1 MTGETDTE
9 IPETG
14 AVFTFGKSKIAN
26 NVPSR
31 LWLKNDIPVHVSCG
45 QSHSAFVTEQGR
57 LFVFGNNNRGQL
69 GLQTK
74 GPVNKPT
81 CVKVLKGERAQFVAC
96 GTDHT
101 LVSTS
106 QGEIFAAGGNSDG
119 QLGLGHC
126 NDSISFQRLHPFCDY
141 APIILLSA
149 GGHTSAALTE
159 DGRLFLWGDNS
170 VGQLGLGNDSHALLP
185 KELKLGQ
192 TIQWVSCG
200 YRHSALVTDNGD
212 VFTFGESA
220 DGRLGLSAHQLANH
234 NDPQRVESLHGVLQ
248 VACGGKHTLALTEDE
263 LYSFGRG
270 EFGQLGLGT
279 LMFLADTPVAVGHF
293 RKGRVTHVT
302 CGENHSALITDSG
315 LLYTFGDGRHGKLG
329 LGDENFT
336 NQFTPTVCQRFFDYS
351 VMTVACGSSH
361 MLVFA
366 RPRQQESEEVC
377 LEDEDVTYS
386 YLDRCYTSMLQGQPL
401 EHIPDPAP
409 ALALQPTFLPS
420 SLPTSHRWSIS
431 TRARR
436 RQRESSSAQFG
447 PEFCNLPPPTTG
459 FTALALTGNIFH
471 PRSPTDT
478 PKRFKTEA
486 SVESA
491 STSIILPA
499 RTTPLTQITNNEE
512 DCHSVGTS
520 ENSISDKTHEENKH
534 SGMVENI
541 PQQSPPTK
549 VQAGSVSHSSVTESP
564 PSRNLKN
571 KKPRSGDPKNP
582 AMAEEHSYV
591 TASQSKMQSKTYKK
605 TIQSTKNK
613 SKSQVVEVR
622 LSSDRMSAKEKD
634 GSSETSSTN
643 IDPRDK
649 ISKVDK
655 YSKVQHTD
663 SRGQEVT
670 ALAEMEK
677 KPKPSP
683 TEIQKTFSRSSPVQE
698 VKQVRTTPTKVQEVK
713 SPKIKEMGIPVGTT
727 KRAKSPVK
735 VQNVPSG
742 TIEVSKVESTPQA
755 DAQRDIEAS
764 LGKAQEVR
772 STLINT
778 QELGNS
784 TPVKIPAK
792 MQNTSKKR
800 KEKNDVDTEESSSE
814 LKPKKAKKKRSDKET
829 APMSE
834 TAPKTPSPLS
844 VSKPKRISKA
854 KKGKPVES
862 KNSNF
867 QLKHAMPAQEKI
879 EIKRENDSKIPQN
892 SDISFPPIKYQ
903 KSVGTAEK
911 SQSASNLQPDQK
923 HSQSLTDKVL
933 TEPKHEFPSIKSL
946 APERG
951 HSFSSLWSNNQSA
964 TNKSSTT
971 KETESS
977 SGKLLS
983 PSSASPQHKQSPL
996 IENKFTRKT
1005 VEHKEPDRMPQA
1017 EPGIMGSVVS
1027 SLPAMGIA
1035 SAAPLLI
1042 KAAEVLSET
1051 QPEPS
1056 IEMSSHVSVSKD
1068 TSGSNILLEQEVD
1081 QDSTVQDVSAIK
1093 ERDGRIIRQQS
1104 AQDQNDLVSNE
1115 NEMSGDGKIEEEEHV
1130 KYTETEREE
1139 EGCEEE
1145 SLVEEEDELEEVGQE
1160 EENNAVEDEE
1170 ERESKN
1176 YEDRGESAQQGEEE
1190 SEEERSEAARE
1201 EEDDCNSG
1209 QSSKSEGEMS
1219 KGEESGDE
1227 TEREEGEQSEGQEK
1241 EESEDGETDEK
1252 EEEDEESGGEDK
1264 EDERESWDEGSE
1276 REVEEE
1282 EKTDAKEEQEGESS
1296 NEEKTDEQSES
1307 DNDQKNERSD
1317 EEEAESE
1324 EKDESK
1330 EEEEENETVEGE
1342 GGQEEKGE
1350 EGSEEEDEVGN
1361 EDEDENQEEESD
1373 HEEEDESRNQAK
1385 EEEEEE
1391 ENNEEEE
1398 GEEDKEE
1405 EVDEEENNEEL
1416 KDKKDGVTNKSEEE
1430 ESVREK
1436 EERQNEVEAED
1447 EEKMSETDGDGEKQ
1461 EGDQQIEEEDG
1472 EKEENKKEGE
1482 MDTGEEK
1489 FREEENLDIL
1499 EKQETERGDEDDET
1513 DKLNEMEEENNEE
1526 EGGHEEEAE
1535 EEEIDQKEENKTT
1548 ERSQR
1553 KQRETNEE
1561 EKEGGE
1567 EAEEEEEEE
1576 AEQKNKNIKT
1586 EKNRRKSRETSEEEE
1601 EQEEESEE
1609 EEEESEQEE
1618 KNIKLES
1625 SEEEEE
1631 IEEEEEESEQE
1642 EKNIKLEKNRRKPRE
1657 TSEEEEEQEEESEE
1671 EEEEEEIEQKE
1682 KNIELESS
1690 EEEEEQSEG
1699 DEEEEEEEETERK
1712 EENIKNKRKQRETSE
1727 EEEEQEEETEE
1738 EEEEGEEQEAEEEE
1752 EGEEEEQEE
1761 ENTKKVPKQK
1771 AKPDALPPRRQ
1782 TNAQRDRQKTRQR
1795 HQQNVKGKKQTA
1807 SGAQDPQFWNNVL
1820 PQYLNLK

>member
-101 LVSTS
+101 LVNTS

-141 APIILLSA
+141 TPIKLLSA

-220 DGRLGLSAHQLANH
+220 DGRLGLSVHQLANH
-234 NDPQRVESLHGVLQ
+234 SEPQRVESLQGVLQ
-248 VACGGKHTLALTEDE
+248 VACGGKHTLALTEDD

-386 YLDRCYTSMLQGQPL
+386 YLDRCYSSMLQGQPL

-420 SLPTSHRWSIS
+420 SLPTSHRWSLS

-486 SVESA
+486 FVESA
-491 STSIILPA
+491 STSITLPA
-499 RTTPLTQITNNEE
+499 RTTPQ

-520 ENSISDKTHEENKH
+520 ENSISDKH

-582 AMAEEHSYV
+582 AMAEEHSSV

-622 LSSDRMSAKEKD
+622 LSSDRMSAKEKE

-677 KPKPSP
+677 KPKSSP

-755 DAQRDIEAS
+755 D
-764 LGKAQEVR
+764 VR

-792 MQNTSKKR
+792 MQNTSKKG

-892 SDISFPPIKYQ
+892 SDISFPPIKNQ

-1104 AQDQNDLVSNE
+1104 AQDQNELVSNE

-1201 EEDDCNSG
+1201 EEDDSNSG

-1241 EESEDGETDEK
+1241 EEY
-1252 EEEDEESGGEDK
+1252 EESGGEDK

-1586 EKNRRKSRETSEEEE
+1586 KKNRRKQRETSEEEE

-1609 EEEESEQEE
+1609 EEEEAEQEE
-1618 KNIKLES
+1618 KNIKT
-1625 SEEEEE
+1625 
-1631 IEEEEEESEQE
+1631 
-1642 EKNIKLEKNRRKPRE
+1642 EKNRRKSRE

-1699 DEEEEEEEETERK
+1699 DDEEEEEEETEHKEKNNKKDKHESNEEEEQEEEGEEEEEEETERK

>member
-1 MTGETDTE
+1 M
-9 IPETG
+9 
-14 AVFTFGKSKIAN
+14 KK
-26 NVPSR
+26 
-31 LWLKNDIPVHVSCG
+31 VSEYICG
-45 QSHSAFVTEQGR
+45 
-57 LFVFGNNNRGQL
+57 
-69 GLQTK
+69 
-74 GPVNKPT
+74 
-81 CVKVLKGERAQFVAC
+81 
-96 GTDHT
+96 
-101 LVSTS
+101 VSPA

-126 NDSISFQRLHPFCDY
+126 NDSVSFRRLHPFCDY
-141 APIILLSA
+141 APIKLLSA

-170 VGQLGLGNDSHALLP
+170 VGQLGLVKDSHALLP

-192 TIQWVSCG
+192 SIQWVSCG

-234 NDPQRVESLHGVLQ
+234 SQPQRVESLHGVLQ

-336 NQFTPTVCQRFFDYS
+336 NQFSPTVCQRFLDYS

-401 EHIPDPAP
+401 EHIPDSAH
-409 ALALQPTFLPS
+409 ALVSQPTFLPS
-420 SLPTSHRWSIS
+420 SLPTSHRWSLS

-436 RQRESSSAQFG
+436 RQKESSSAQFG

-459 FTALALTGNIFH
+459 FTALALTGNILQ

-478 PKRFKTEA
+478 PKRFRTEA
-486 SVESA
+486 FVESA
-491 STSIILPA
+491 STSITLPA
-499 RTTPLTQITNNEE
+499 RTTPLTQITKNEE

-541 PQQSPPTK
+541 PQKAPPTK
-549 VQAGSVSHSSVTESP
+549 VQASSVSHSSVTESP

-582 AMAEEHSYV
+582 AMAEEHSSV

-605 TIQSTKNK
+605 TIQSTNNK
-613 SKSQVVEVR
+613 SKSQAVEVR
-622 LSSDRMSAKEKD
+622 LSSDRMSDKEKE
-634 GSSETSSTN
+634 GSSETCSTN
-643 IDPRDK
+643 IDQRDN
-649 ISKVDK
+649 ISKADK
-655 YSKVQHTD
+655 YSKVQHAD

-670 ALAEMEK
+670 ALAEMK
-677 KPKPSP
+677 RKTKSSP
-683 TEIQKTFSRSSPVQE
+683 IEIQKTFSRSSPVQE
-698 VKQVRTTPTKVQEVK
+698 VEQVRTTPTKVQEVK

-727 KRAKSPVK
+727 KRVQSPVK
-735 VQNVPSG
+735 VQNMPSG
-742 TIEVSKVESTPQA
+742 AIEVSKVESTPQA
-755 DAQRDIEAS
+755 DAQRGIKPS
-764 LGKAQEVR
+764 LGNAQEVR

-778 QELGNS
+778 QEQGNS
-784 TPVKIPAK
+784 TSVKIPAK
-792 MQNTSKKR
+792 MQSTPKKG
-800 KEKNDVDTEESSSE
+800 KEKNDVDTEESPSE
-814 LKPKKAKKKRSDKET
+814 FTPKKAKKKRSDVER
-829 APMSE
+829 API
-834 TAPKTPSPLS
+834 APTPSPLS
-844 VSKPKRISKA
+844 VSIPTRISKA

-892 SDISFPPIKYQ
+892 SDISFPPIKKQ
-903 KSVGTAEK
+903 KSGGTAEK
-911 SQSASNLQPDQK
+911 SQSASNL
-923 HSQSLTDKVL
+923 HSPTDKVF
-933 TEPKHEFPSIKSL
+933 TEQKHEFPSIKSL

-951 HSFSSLWSNNQSA
+951 HSFSSLWSKNQSA
-964 TNKSSTT
+964 TNKSSAT
-971 KETESS
+971 KKTKSS

-983 PSSASPQHKQSPL
+983 PSSSSPQHKQSPL
-996 IENKFTRKT
+996 KENKFARKT
-1005 VEHKEPDRMPQA
+1005 VEPKEPDRKPQA
-1017 EPGIMGSVVS
+1017 EQSIMGSVVS
-1027 SLPAMGIA
+1027 SLPAMAIA

-1042 KAAEVLSET
+1042 KAAKVLSET

-1056 IEMSSHVSVSKD
+1056 IEMSSHASMSKEA
-1068 TSGSNILLEQEVD
+1068 SGSNILLEQEVD
-1081 QDSTVQDVSAIK
+1081 QDSTVQVVSAIK
-1093 ERDGRIIRQQS
+1093 ERDDSIIRQQS
-1104 AQDQNDLVSNE
+1104 AQDEQNMLVSNE
-1115 NEMSGDGKIEEEEHV
+1115 NEMWVSGDGKIEEEEHV
-1130 KYTETEREE
+1130 KYSETERKE
-1139 EGCEEE
+1139 EGGEKER
-1145 SLVEEEDELEEVGQE
+1145 LAEEEDELQEVGQE
-1160 EENNAVEDEE
+1160 EENSAVEDEE
-1170 ERESKN
+1170 ERESKS
-1176 YEDRGESAQQGEEE
+1176 YEGRGESAQQGEEE
-1190 SEEERSEAARE
+1190 NEEEETSRK
-1201 EEDDCNSG
+1201 EEDDSNSG

-1241 EESEDGETDEK
+1241 EESEEGETDEK
-1252 EEEDEESGGEDK
+1252 EEEDEESAGDDK
-1264 EDERESWDEGSE
+1264 EEERESWDEGSE
-1276 REVEEE
+1276 REVEDE
-1282 EKTDAKEEQEGESS
+1282 EKTDAEEEQEGESS

-1307 DNDQKNERSD
+1307 DNDKKNERSD
-1317 EEEAESE
+1317 EEKGESE
-1324 EKDESK
+1324 EKDES
-1330 EEEEENETVEGE
+1330 EEENEKVEGE
-1342 GGQEEKGE
+1342 GEQEEKGE
-1350 EGSEEEDEVGN
+1350 EESEEEDEVGN
-1361 EDEDENQEEESD
+1361 EDEEENQEEESD
-1373 HEEEDESRNQAK
+1373 HEEEEESRDQAK

-1398 GEEDKEE
+1398 G
-1405 EVDEEENNEEL
+1405 VDEEENNEEL
-1416 KDKKDGVTNKSEEE
+1416 KDKKDGVTNQSEEE
-1430 ESVREK
+1430 ESVRER

-1447 EEKMSETDGDGEKQ
+1447 EEKMSETDGDGDREKQ
-1461 EGDQQIEEEDG
+1461 EGKEQIEEEDG
-1472 EKEENKKEGE
+1472 EKEEDKKEGE
-1482 MDTGEEK
+1482 MDTAEEK

-1499 EKQETERGDEDDET
+1499 ETQETERGDEDDET
-1513 DKLNEMEEENNEE
+1513 DKLNEMEEEN
-1526 EGGHEEEAE
+1526 GHEEEAE
-1535 EEEIDQKEENKTT
+1535 DEEIDQKEENKTT

-1561 EKEGGE
+1561 EEEGGE
-1567 EAEEEEEEE
+1567 EVKEEEEEEE
-1576 AEQKNKNIKT
+1576 ETEQKNKNIKPKKNRRKQRETSEEEEEEEEESEEEEEETEQEVKNIKT
-1586 EKNRRKSRETSEEEE
+1586 EKNRRKPRETSEEEE
-1601 EQEEESEE
+1601 EEESEE
-1609 EEEESEQEE
+1609 EEEETEQEE
-1618 KNIKLES
+1618 KNIKTDKNRRKPRES

-1631 IEEEEEESEQE
+1631 SEEESEEEEEETEQE
-1642 EKNIKLEKNRRKPRE
+1642 VKNIKTEKNRRKPRE
-1657 TSEEEEEQEEESEE
+1657 TSEEEEEEESEEEEEETEQEENNIKTEKNRRKQRESSEEEEEQEEESEE
-1671 EEEEEEIEQKE
+1671 EEEEEEEIEQKE
-1682 KNIELESS
+1682 NNIKIETS

-1699 DEEEEEEEETERK
+1699 DEEEEEEKETEHKEKNNKKDKHGSDEEEEGEEEEEEETERK
-1712 EENIKNKRKQRETSE
+1712 EENIKTEKNERKQRETSE
-1727 EEEEQEEETEE
+1727 EEEEQEEETDE
-1738 EEEEGEEQEAEEEE
+1738 EEEEGEEQEGEEEE
-1752 EGEEEEQEE
+1752 EEK
-1761 ENTKKVPKQK
+1761 NKKVPKQR

-1795 HQQNVKGKKQTA
+1795 HQQNVKGQTD